1 MTRALGLAPQIVHL
15 EWMGYSLLPQ
25 AVTAMGQVE
34 RLKFVQVEDW
44 MILTPRKLHARP

>member
-15 EWMGYSLLPQ
+15 EWMGYCLLPQ
-25 AVTAMGQVE
+25 AVTAIGQVE

-44 MILTPRKLHARP
+44 IILTARKLHARP